1 MCSKPTSITN
11 KLSENLPFYNCTEK
25 IFYSLILKNTDN
37 RKKLFLIQNKAEY
50 YSMNSLFLNVVTM
63 N

>member
-1 MCSKPTSITN
+1 MCSKPTNITN

-37 RKKLFLIQNKAEY
+37 RKKIISHSEQSRILFNELP
-50 YSMNSLFLNVVTM
+50 FLNVVTM